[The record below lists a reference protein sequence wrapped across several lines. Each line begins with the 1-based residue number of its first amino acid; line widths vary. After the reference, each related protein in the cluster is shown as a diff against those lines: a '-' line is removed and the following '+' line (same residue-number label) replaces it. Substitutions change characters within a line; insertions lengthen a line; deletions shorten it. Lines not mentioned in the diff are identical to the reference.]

1 MVLNIEHF
9 SFGEGLGHTPTA
21 PGPSPDVRNY
31 AWRDFGLRVGVWR
44 ILDLFDSLSLP
55 PCHLVNSAVY
65 DDAPQIMER
74 VRARGDEVVGHGRTN
89 SERQGDL
96 AEEEGR
102 ELIRDATEAIE
113 RHEGRR
119 PGG

>member
-31 AWRDFGLRVGVWR
+31 AWRDFGLRVGVRR
-44 ILDLFDSLSLP
+44 ILDQFDSLSLP
-55 PCHLVNSAVY
+55 ACHLVNSAVY

-74 VRARGDEVVGHGRTN
+74 VRARDVSLDATRALGVVESRLRGVSEV
-89 SERQGDL
+89 L
-96 AEEEGR
+96 GR
-102 ELIRDATEAIE
+102 E
-113 RHEGRR
+113 
-119 PGG
+119 